1 MLDYLI
7 NVGHADSKPRMHIL
21 LCKCVEFHRDSNPEV
36 MLLGHLLKFDR
47 LLFYRVHVH
56 CSVILNW
63 FNKLLLKALLISVF
77 EENAN

>member
-1 MLDYLI
+1 MLTANPECIFYYA
-7 NVGHADSKPRMHIL
+7 NVPS
-21 LCKCVEFHRDSNPEV
+21 EFHRDSNPEV
-36 MLLGHLLKFDR
+36 MLLGRLLKFDR